1 MDSILPVTATF
12 EPGPADGALSDAD
25 LAKINATCVKPY
37 KAEDLYGFPCVMA
50 TDKLT
55 DYGTRMGA
63 SSLIN
68 FASDAENGVPYH
80 IMHERQPA
88 PYGYTFAGQYDAGS
102 NQARAGVFI
111 PRGRMPAGKDG
122 RSSNQEISDL
132 MAGMRRE
139 VSVGF
144 GGALMSMTCDVCQ
157 QDAMSWDCPHV
168 PGMRYDGKLSTAT
181 VDNARLVELS
191 GVDRGACPGAVVGK
205 AREMFARNQFS
216 AKSFADWCDRTHVPN
231 ELRTYSI
238 PANAGEGEKPMALRA
253 ALIGALSALA
263 LGEFANSLSNIEDD
277 PEKLSQAL
285 AGKVR
290 SHIDTE
296 VASKLAA
303 DPLLGALKTAEI
315 GDPAKLQ
322 ETLKSADYGR
332 TAATKL
338 RADAKAEG
346 IRALGQEQAAGIEQT
361 LASLPIEA
369 VEVLKRTWT
378 STADAKYGTQK
389 DKPADRQ
396 TLPGKLPEIPKEH
409 AGNADGGDKPDK
421 ATRRRTLLSHDPV
434 GKEILKREEA
444 RR

>member
-1 MDSILPVTATF
+1 MADSILPVAATF
-12 EPGPADGALSDAD
+12 VPGPSDGALSDND
-25 LAKINATCVKPY
+25 LAKINARTVKPY
-37 KAEDLYGFPCVMA
+37 SANDLYGFACVMA
-50 TDKLT
+50 TNGLT

-88 PYGYTFAGQYDAGS
+88 PYGYTFAGQYDAGA

-111 PRGRMPAGKDG
+111 PRGRMPAGKDA
-122 RSSNQEISDL
+122 RTSNQEISDL
-132 MAGMRRE
+132 ASGMRRE

-168 PGMRYDGKLSTAT
+168 PGMRYDGKLATAT

-205 AREMFARNQFS
+205 AREMFARNQLS
-216 AKSFADWCDRTHVPN
+216 AKSFADWCDKAHVPN

-238 PANAGEGEKPMALRA
+238 PASAGEGVQSMALRI
-253 ALIGALSALA
+253 ALITALTAAA
-263 LGEFANSLSNIEDD
+263 LGEFAKPLSNIEDD
-277 PEKLSQAL
+277 PDKLSQAL
-285 AGKVR
+285 AGQIR
-290 SHIDTE
+290 SHIDSE
-296 VASKLAA
+296 VANRLAA

-315 GDPAKLQ
+315 GDPAKLH

-338 RADAKAEG
+338 RAEAKSEG
-346 IRALGQEQAAGIEQT
+346 IRALGQESAKDIEDT
-361 LASLPIEA
+361 LAVLPIELI
-369 VEVLKRTWT
+369 EKQKGLWT
-378 STADAKYGTQK
+378 ASADKQFSTSE
-389 DKPADRQ
+389 KPGNRQ
-396 TLPGKLPEIPKEH
+396 TLPGALPAVPKEH
-409 AGNADGGDKPDK
+409 GAPADGGSDKPDK
-421 ATRRRTLLSHDPV
+421 ATRRRELLSHDPV
-434 GKEILKREEA
+434 GKEILQREA